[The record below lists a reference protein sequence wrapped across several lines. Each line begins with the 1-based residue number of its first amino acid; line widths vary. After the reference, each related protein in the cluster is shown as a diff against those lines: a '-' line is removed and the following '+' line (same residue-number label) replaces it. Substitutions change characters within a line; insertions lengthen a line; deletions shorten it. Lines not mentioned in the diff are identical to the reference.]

1 MKSSPHDLAGLQH
14 DLDALRLVA
23 CRARE
28 GMGGRVGGERLAASR
43 ASTKPRTEDL
53 ELHAVVA
60 LLRLWLLVQD
70 EATHERSAHD
80 GNSGLVGLE
89 RRGLGLHSVSVLK
102 LLGVWCMWISRVAY
116 SSVRPAY
123 AIADFRIGCHEH
135 TPMRS
140 DSGATPR
147 GILG

>member
-28 GMGGRVGGERLAASR
+28 GMGGGRWEESGVAASR

-102 LLGVWCMWISRVAY
+102 LLGVWYMWISRVAY
-116 SSVRPAY
+116 SSVGPAL
-123 AIADFRIGCHEH
+123 R
-135 TPMRS
+135 
-140 DSGATPR
+140 
-147 GILG
+147 LW

>member
-1 MKSSPHDLAGLQH
+1 M
-14 DLDALRLVA
+14 
-23 CRARE
+23 
-28 GMGGRVGGERLAASR
+28 AASQ

-89 RRGLGLHSVSVLK
+89 RRGLGLHSVSVLAS
-102 LLGVWCMWISRVAY
+102 GICGYRASRI
-116 SSVRPAY
+116 RPSGPALP
-123 AIADFRIGCHEH
+123 AIRLSLRLVIFRIGGHEH
-135 TPMRS
+135 TPNEGGLLTGLR
-140 DSGATPR
+140 
-147 GILG
+147 